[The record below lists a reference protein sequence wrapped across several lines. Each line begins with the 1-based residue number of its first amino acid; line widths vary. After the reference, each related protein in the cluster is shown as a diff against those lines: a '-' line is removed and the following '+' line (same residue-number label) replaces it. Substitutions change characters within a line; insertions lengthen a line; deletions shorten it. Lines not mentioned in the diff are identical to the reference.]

1 MEWMLQVIDE
11 IDDVVGA
18 LRLYY
23 LGVAAEIGLL
33 LAAGLGIGAIYA
45 AILAGAEVPLILSA
59 AIVLSLTATLKI
71 HRSRL
76 QSQR

>member
-33 LAAGLGIGAIYA
+33 LASALGIGAICA
-45 AILAGAEVPLILSA
+45 AIVAGAEIPLILA
-59 AIVLSLTATLKI
+59 AALVLSLTATLKI
-71 HRSRL
+71 HRSRPR
-76 QSQR
+76 SYR

>member
-1 MEWMLQVIDE
+1 MEWMLQVVDE
-11 IDDVVGA
+11 IDDVIGA

-33 LAAGLGIGAIYA
+33 LAAGLGIA
-45 AILAGAEVPLILSA
+45 AICAAVLAGAEVPLILA
-59 AIVLSLTATLKI
+59 AATVLGLTATMKI

-76 QSQR
+76 QSQH

>member
-1 MEWMLQVIDE
+1 MLQVIDE

>member
-11 IDDVVGA
+11 IDDAVGA

-23 LGVAAEIGLL
+23 LGVAAEIGLIV
-33 LAAGLGIGAIYA
+33 AAGLGIGAICA
-45 AILAGAEVPLILSA
+45 AIVAGAAVPLILSA
-59 AIVLSLTATLKI
+59 AIVLSLTGTLKI

-76 QSQR
+76 QS

>member
-11 IDDVVGA
+11 IDDAVGA

-23 LGVAAEIGLL
+23 VGVAAEIGLM
-33 LAAGLGIGAIYA
+33 LAAGLGIGAIGA
-45 AILAGAEVPLILSA
+45 AIVAGAEVPLILA
-59 AIVLSLTATLKI
+59 AALVLSLTAALKI

-76 QSQR
+76 RSYR

>member
-11 IDDVVGA
+11 IDDAVGA

-33 LAAGLGIGAIYA
+33 LAAGLGIGAICA
-45 AILAGAEVPLILSA
+45 AIVAGAAVPLILSA
-59 AIVLSLTATLKI
+59 AMVLSLTATLKI

-76 QSQR
+76 QSHR

>member
-11 IDDVVGA
+11 IDDAVGA
-18 LRLYY
+18 LRLSY
-23 LGVAAEIGLL
+23 LGFAAEIGLK
-33 LAAGLGIGAIYA
+33 LAAGLGIGAICA
-45 AILAGAEVPLILSA
+45 AIVAGAEVPLMLA
-59 AIVLSLTATLKI
+59 VAMVLSLTATLKI

>member
-1 MEWMLQVIDE
+1 MLQVIDE
-11 IDDVVGA
+11 IDDAVGA

-45 AILAGAEVPLILSA
+45 AIVAGAELPLILSA
-59 AIVLSLTATLKI
+59 AIALSLTASLKI

-76 QSQR
+76 PS